1 MSKSWRR
8 TLNAR
13 RHAIAESDSSTEG
26 CKETLLTKSFSN
38 PDSTTFC
45 SNCCTCK
52 LEMKVLNDEMNE
64 QVSHEKH
71 NTNKKMV
78 EDLTALLRSVS
89 IYVHC
94 IDIRHKAADRLQ
106 NVITEII
113 PIHETPQERKV
124 ASSWFSHSNKLH
136 EIMSSCNENIDL
148 PSTYYECLDD
158 YKDRYKD
165 YTKASS
171 NFCQILENEVSM
183 SNTQLRK
190 LELQYDEIRLN
201 YSNSK
206 TNVSSQLKNIITKRS
221 ELVES
226 SIQALLPILHEVI
239 EQDRSIYN
247 FLKGVSFSNV
257 KCERVSSS
265 KSLQEKNLN
274 YCRRKSDEK
283 SCSCSQVYRE
293 SH

>member
-52 LEMKVLNDEMNE
+52 VSNKTGNRSKQSLLASRSESKVENKYLPYKEQLEMKVLNDEMNE

-206 TNVSSQLKNIITKRS
+206 TNVSSQLKNIITKIFNTSSVADFARS
-221 ELVES
+221 
-226 SIQALLPILHEVI
+226 
-239 EQDRSIYN
+239 
-247 FLKGVSFSNV
+247 
-257 KCERVSSS
+257 
-265 KSLQEKNLN
+265 
-274 YCRRKSDEK
+274 
-283 SCSCSQVYRE
+283 YRTG
-293 SH
+293 